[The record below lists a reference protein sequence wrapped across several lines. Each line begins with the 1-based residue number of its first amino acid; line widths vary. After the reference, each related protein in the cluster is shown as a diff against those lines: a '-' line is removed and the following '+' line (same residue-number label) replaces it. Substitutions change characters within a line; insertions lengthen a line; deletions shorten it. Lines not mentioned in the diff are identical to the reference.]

1 MLILSEQQVSVVVV
15 AQVSPLVA
23 VVLFFLRVVI
33 PNRRRRSLTP
43 LFSVKHGC
51 VHYELEEF

>member
-23 VVLFFLRVVI
+23 VVLFFASAYSQPSKKKLDTAFFGETWLR
-33 PNRRRRSLTP
+33 P
-43 LFSVKHGC
+43 L
-51 VHYELEEF
+51 

>member
-23 VVLFFLRVVI
+23 VGFFFARGYSQPSKKKLDTAFFGETWLR
-33 PNRRRRSLTP
+33 P
-43 LFSVKHGC
+43 L
-51 VHYELEEF
+51 

>member
-23 VVLFFLRVVI
+23 VVFFLRVVI

-51 VHYELEEF
+51 VYYEPEEF

>member
-23 VVLFFLRVVI
+23 VVLFFCAW
-33 PNRRRRSLTP
+33 
-43 LFSVKHGC
+43 LFPIV
-51 VHYELEEF
+51 EEEA